1 MKKLIRRIVTKARSM
16 TGRKANMAEATQATS
31 PALDQAAIN
40 QAVTA
45 ALATALP
52 AAITAAIKPLNEAV
66 AKLQAPPAADAN
78 DGKKGVTGALTREE
92 MLTLLDERD
101 SKRTKSA
108 ERDAFAAKHLSK
120 LPKIY
125 QSQLGN
131 DPAKWDEEA
140 KSLQAQFEADVKT
153 QPNAEPDN
161 KGGASRDGGTTA
173 ANQPV
178 DKSKID
184 PVNRIAMGLKA

>member
-1 MKKLIRRIVTKARSM
+1 M
-16 TGRKANMAEATQATS
+16 TGRKANMAEETQATS

-52 AAITAAIKPLNEAV
+52 AAITAAIKPLNDAV
-66 AKLQAPPAADAN
+66 TKLQAPPAGDAAG
-78 DGKKGVTGALTREE
+78 GKKKDGETPALTREE
-92 MLTLLDERD
+92 MLKLLDERD
-101 SKRTKSA
+101 AKRTTSA
-108 ERDAFAAKHLSK
+108 DREAFASKHLSK

-131 DPAKWDEEA
+131 DPAKWDDEA
-140 KSLQAQFEADVKT
+140 KSLQAQFEADVKA